1 MDAHTLE
8 LLEFDRLRQI
18 VAGYSATSLGRDAC
32 LELLPLHD
40 LQEIEHRLQET
51 DELLDL
57 VRAGLGPSL
66 GSLTDIRP
74 LVRRAQTHATLAAD
88 EICDVSNSLRV
99 IQDVSGWLEKH
110 TDKSPR
116 LAALKIGLSDYS
128 SLLNTIDGCL
138 DARGEVLETASRRLS
153 NIRREIQ
160 VSEQKIQETL
170 KNLIRSLDSRGLLR
184 YPNYTMVGHHYVVP
198 VIRERRGEVSGSVQR
213 TSASSET
220 VYVEPSAIADQSA
233 QLAFLRDKE
242 KKEVRRILHWLSE
255 QIGQVGDSLI
265 LAICKMAELDFTV
278 ARARYAQDFRHH
290 RPNFAKQGLYLRSA
304 RHPLLE
310 HLFRES
316 VEEIPLE
323 TPPPETIPEPLDP
336 VETAADQALDI
347 KQSADPASQPEPNPA
362 IAKKTLPPK
371 SPEFMALP
379 AGMKPPATG
388 PEIKHSKPP
397 APSLLFAQLPKALD
411 LQPELE
417 SPEPVEVEPQ
427 PVSMEPILRGGLGVD
442 YAALAEQ
449 RRQEKKARAAARP
462 VYQRP
467 ELKPVEFQPVLK
479 PAVMAKKRQVT
490 PIDIHLG
497 FDFQLLVVT
506 GPNTG
511 GKTVALKTLGLL
523 SVMAQCGL
531 FIPAAEGSQVQL
543 LDDVLADIGDEQSL
557 EQSLSTF
564 SSHMRRITAILNKT
578 TPRTLVLLDEVGA
591 GTDPAEGAALGRAI
605 VDEIDSLGSLA
616 VITTHLGEMKTI
628 AFGNARVRNANV
640 EFDLESLKPLYHLRI
655 GEAGKS
661 HALAIARRLQL
672 PAHVVDR
679 AENYLKAASPADSS
693 AFEDLQALRLEAE
706 KARQE
711 ALKAQSDARRLQEE
725 LEKALAEQRGRD
737 RKAEELKAARELLKI
752 GDRVVIPRLGYDRP
766 GRVAKID
773 FKKRSASIA
782 IGHMK
787 WDATIDEL
795 LPLEDAE
802 PTLPTKPQ
810 YRDLR

>member
-32 LELLPLHD
+32 LELIPLHD

-138 DARGEVLETASRRLS
+138 EARGEVLDTASRRLS

-160 VSEQKIQETL
+160 VADQKIQETL

-323 TPPPETIPEPLDP
+323 TPPPETIPEPLEP
-336 VETAADQALDI
+336 VETAADQASDI
-347 KQSADPASQPEPNPA
+347 NQSADPASQPEPNPA
-362 IAKKTLPPK
+362 IAKKTLPQK

-397 APSLLFAQLPKALD
+397 APSPLFARLPKALD

-467 ELKPVEFQPVLK
+467 ELKPVEFQPALK

-616 VITTHLGEMKTI
+616 MITTHLGEMKTI

-672 PAHVVDR
+672 PAHLVDR